1 MEVSK
6 IYEDWIEISTTGDKQ
21 VSQRLLQALN
31 ASSYKELS
39 FKFPKDM
46 QVSSG
51 VYVTSVKF
59 DEDTNTFTFVMSD
72 GTEVVAAVTGGGSE
86 IDLSNYATKQDL
98 NTRVEYYDNDRI
110 ALKNHRNL
118 LGYNSDGTENY
129 NLAMVSKWNIADFGS
144 TKIPLNLNSS
154 VKPTVQV
161 GSNEAVELSTS
172 KDISDLSKSIDSKL
186 ENKVSYSDGRIEL
199 KNHKNLLGYSED
211 GTSSYNL
218 AMVSK
223 WGIADFGSSKIPL
236 NLNSSVRPTI
246 QLPGRTGDTAERIA
260 FISDIHL
267 SKDDKVKLNSIENGA
282 QVNIIE
288 SISVNGIDLPIEDK
302 KINID
307 TITESEVN
315 IKLNSK
321 VDKVNGKSLSTNDF
335 TNDDKSKLDSL
346 ENYDDTEVR
355 DLINEVDSK
364 ITGQINT
371 YTKPE
376 IDEKLSEKI
385 DKVEGKGLSTN
396 DFTNEDKESL
406 NSSIKYST
414 FQGNRKTI
422 QLSNY
427 DSISGIMTNGTGVN
441 IAMVSKW
448 DIVDLGSP
456 NLPINLNTPSGVRPT
471 VQEPGQSGEEAH
483 KIAYLS
489 DLEGIESGNYDD
501 TELRNLISTKVDKEE
516 GKGLISDD
524 QVKEIEK
531 LRTDLDYE
539 GSRALEAENN
549 INKELARKVNY
560 DESGKIIVLPDG
572 GKISGTMSNGDGAV
586 LAQINA
592 WGVIDL
598 GSSKLPVT
606 VNSSERPKVQLP
618 GQTGETA
625 EKVAFLSDITDH
637 IDAYT
642 KSEVDSKLVQK
653 ANLSDIPSELPNPE
667 SLTIK
672 YNGETKGIYD
682 GSSSKEVNIIV
693 TADTLTGLNEKIVE
707 VTSDKVDKVQGK
719 GLSTNDFTNEDK
731 SELYKLRTDVDYVGR
746 RVEEDL
752 TNTTSALSTKVDW
765 DSEKKV
771 ISLPKDGSISAL
783 RDESTL
789 EGGVLLAQRTYDEGV
804 TFVTEVG
811 TTKNKLTLNASERP
825 QIDIKGGSSEK
836 IAYESEI
843 EELKQIIESL
853 KSRIEV
859 LEG

>member
-154 VKPTVQV
+154 IKPTVQV

-199 KNHKNLLGYSED
+199 KNHKNLLGYNED
-211 GTSSYNL
+211 GTVSYNL

-246 QLPGRTGDTAERIA
+246 QLPGQTGDTAERVA

-376 IDEKLSEKI
+376 IDEKLSEK
-385 DKVEGKGLSTN
+385 
-396 DFTNEDKESL
+396 
-406 NSSIKYST
+406 
-414 FQGNRKTI
+414 
-422 QLSNY
+422 
-427 DSISGIMTNGTGVN
+427 
-441 IAMVSKW
+441 
-448 DIVDLGSP
+448 
-456 NLPINLNTPSGVRPT
+456 
-471 VQEPGQSGEEAH
+471 
-483 KIAYLS
+483 
-489 DLEGIESGNYDD
+489 
-501 TELRNLISTKVDKEE
+501 VDKED

-539 GSRALEAENN
+539 GSRALEAESN

-625 EKVAFLSDITDH
+625 EKIAFLSDITDH
-637 IDAYT
+637 VDAYT

-672 YNGETKGIYD
+672 YNGETKGVYD

-731 SELYKLRTDVDYVGR
+731 SELSKLRTDVDYVGR

-789 EGGVLLAQRTYDEGV
+789 EGGVLLAQRIYDEGV

-825 QIDIKGGSSEK
+825 QIDIVGGSSEK
-836 IAYESEI
+836 IAYLREI
-843 EELKQIIESL
+843 EELKQVIETL
-853 KSRIEV
+853 KVRIEA
-859 LEG
+859 LGG

>member
-396 DFTNEDKESL
+396 DFTNEDK
-406 NSSIKYST
+406 
-414 FQGNRKTI
+414 
-422 QLSNY
+422 
-427 DSISGIMTNGTGVN
+427 
-441 IAMVSKW
+441 
-448 DIVDLGSP
+448 
-456 NLPINLNTPSGVRPT
+456 
-471 VQEPGQSGEEAH
+471 
-483 KIAYLS
+483 
-489 DLEGIESGNYDD
+489 
-501 TELRNLISTKVDKEE
+501 
-516 GKGLISDD
+516 
-524 QVKEIEK
+524 
-531 LRTDLDYE
+531 
-539 GSRALEAENN
+539 
-549 INKELARKVNY
+549 
-560 DESGKIIVLPDG
+560 
-572 GKISGTMSNGDGAV
+572 
-586 LAQINA
+586 
-592 WGVIDL
+592 
-598 GSSKLPVT
+598 
-606 VNSSERPKVQLP
+606 
-618 GQTGETA
+618 
-625 EKVAFLSDITDH
+625 
-637 IDAYT
+637 
-642 KSEVDSKLVQK
+642 
-653 ANLSDIPSELPNPE
+653 
-667 SLTIK
+667 
-672 YNGETKGIYD
+672 
-682 GSSSKEVNIIV
+682 
-693 TADTLTGLNEKIVE
+693 
-707 VTSDKVDKVQGK
+707 
-719 GLSTNDFTNEDK
+719 
-731 SELYKLRTDVDYVGR
+731 SELYKLRTD
-746 RVEEDL
+746 
-752 TNTTSALSTKVDW
+752 
-765 DSEKKV
+765 
-771 ISLPKDGSISAL
+771 
-783 RDESTL
+783 
-789 EGGVLLAQRTYDEGV
+789 
-804 TFVTEVG
+804 
-811 TTKNKLTLNASERP
+811 
-825 QIDIKGGSSEK
+825 
-836 IAYESEI
+836 
-843 EELKQIIESL
+843 
-853 KSRIEV
+853 SR
-859 LEG
+859 